1 MRCFWFVAAVAL
13 HVSLDCLLFDTK
25 PAPPQP
31 MESTTITV
39 AEDARQRKLFNHWV
53 AENNRKTAELIK
65 RHAAKAK

>member
-1 MRCFWFVAAVAL
+1 
-13 HVSLDCLLFDTK
+13 
-25 PAPPQP
+25 